1 MKKFLSVLSFA
12 LFTTGG
18 AVSAQEV
25 FNKVLESAQHTI
37 NEPTS
42 SFTNAQIAR
51 FKVDVLQ
58 YMKSKALEKE
68 SANVNEL
75 LDIQAYYMSEFLS
88 LFYTEIIYSTEL
100 SVEDRKAKIFLFIQA
115 SCTCPLFD
123 DNDKEKINKYINGD
137 SQLTPF
143 CLDTDW
149 HKAYQF
155 VTKAME

>member
-100 SVEDRKAKIFLFIQA
+100 SVGSLPSVVYRITALGLVVLTSNNPSFTIIPGGDTRKLIPRFAKRGN
-115 SCTCPLFD
+115 S
-123 DNDKEKINKYINGD
+123 
-137 SQLTPF
+137 
-143 CLDTDW
+143 
-149 HKAYQF
+149 
-155 VTKAME
+155 